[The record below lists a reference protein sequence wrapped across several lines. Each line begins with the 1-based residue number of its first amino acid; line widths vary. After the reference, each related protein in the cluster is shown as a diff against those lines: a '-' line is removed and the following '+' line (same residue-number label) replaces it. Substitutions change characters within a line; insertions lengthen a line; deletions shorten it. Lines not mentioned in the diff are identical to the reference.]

1 MNVLFVQCGCG
12 RTNVAGDLVEKIMK
26 DTGRDWAAT
35 DTLINAL
42 VMVINDNCE
51 ECVLAHVALAR
62 AHIHAHAHTR
72 RVGTPPCVGR
82 TDSQHLLTL
91 SPSRHGS
98 DACRALRLSLE
109 MDSPASSKLLA
120 LACVEACMADCVPE
134 FAVSLCQKRIP
145 DALATLVLAT
155 AADVA
160 VREKSLLLLQ
170 TWMAGF
176 GAAKPREAGHHV
188 RILHDAV
195 DRLRLE
201 GVPLKEATPGPPGRE
216 GTRRE
221 DAFAAWMTQH
231 AAREQAKAA
240 AAAPR
245 GRRPGR
251 RSKSREDE
259 QDILPV
265 GRDGK
270 KKGHKAGEGPDAA
283 GADDRDGSPDGR
295 PRWNVAGRRA
305 VSGPEG
311 NDKYRTGTLTGSN
324 SRGEDTS
331 DDEGGAAGG
340 GHPGADTDTDA
351 GGTGGAEGGWRT
363 SRQAHKPPDGR
374 APALPAPSRSRVAG
388 LPQSLSSDMADA
400 AMMQEMLALNL
411 RDEGESILEDGD
423 LEGALALFTQAMGY
437 APNYRLFVARS
448 RVFLRMGRLR
458 EAYGDAQQLVA
469 LLPSFH
475 VGHSLRGQ
483 ALEQQGNLTG
493 AATAYDKAAFLA
505 GADGD
510 AAAEEEYQEAAERCR
525 QGDGIRQLAAD
536 HAGF

>member
-12 RTNVAGDLVEKIMK
+12 RTNVAGELVEKIMK

-35 DTLINAL
+35 DTLISAL
-42 VMVINDNCE
+42 VMVCVASTPPGLHRLLAYLLPACVSSPKVINDNCE
-51 ECVLAHVALAR
+51 ECVLACA
-62 AHIHAHAHTR
+62 
-72 RVGTPPCVGR
+72 GTPRVLAAGTHSTTPP
-82 TDSQHLLTL
+82 T
-91 SPSRHGS
+91 PPPNPRHGS

-109 MDSPASSKLLA
+109 MNSPASSKLLA
-120 LACVEACMADCVPE
+120 LACLEACMADCVPD
-134 FAVSLCQKRIP
+134 FAQALCQKRIP

-176 GAAKPREAGHHV
+176 GGVRPREGGHHV

-201 GVPLKEATPGPPGRE
+201 GVPLKEAAPGPRGRE
-216 GTRRE
+216 GARRE

-259 QDILPV
+259 QDILPL

-270 KKGHKAGEGPDAA
+270 KKGQRAQGPDE
-283 GADDRDGSPDGR
+283 ADARDGSPDDGR

-311 NDKYRTGTLTGSN
+311 DDKYRTGTLTGAA
-324 SRGEDTS
+324 RGEDSS
-331 DDEGGAAGG
+331 DEEEGGAAGG
-340 GHPGADTDTDA
+340 DPGADTDPVA
-351 GGTGGAEGGWRT
+351 GGSGGAEGAWRT
-363 SRQAHKPPDGR
+363 SRQARKSPDGR
-374 APALPAPSRSRVAG
+374 APASPPVPGSGRSRVAG

-505 GADGD
+505 GAV
-510 AAAEEEYQEAAERCR
+510 RC
-525 QGDGIRQLAAD
+525 
-536 HAGF
+536 

>member
-1 MNVLFVQCGCG
+1 
-12 RTNVAGDLVEKIMK
+12 
-26 DTGRDWAAT
+26 
-35 DTLINAL
+35 
-42 VMVINDNCE
+42 
-51 ECVLAHVALAR
+51 
-62 AHIHAHAHTR
+62 
-72 RVGTPPCVGR
+72 
-82 TDSQHLLTL
+82 
-91 SPSRHGS
+91 
-98 DACRALRLSLE
+98 
-109 MDSPASSKLLA
+109 
-120 LACVEACMADCVPE
+120 MADCVPD
-134 FAVSLCQKRIP
+134 FAVCLCQKRIP
-145 DALATLVLAT
+145 DALATLVLHT

-201 GVPLKEATPGPPGRE
+201 GVPLKEAASGPPGR
-216 GTRRE
+216 GGKPRE
-221 DAFAAWMTQH
+221 DAFASWMKQH

-245 GRRPGR
+245 GRLPSR

-265 GRDGK
+265 GRDGRK
-270 KKGHKAGEGPDAA
+270 RGQKGGNEG
-283 GADDRDGSPDGR
+283 GASPRDGSPDGR

-311 NDKYRTGTLTGSN
+311 NDKFRTGTMGSA
-324 SRGEDTS
+324 RGEDS
-331 DDEGGAAGG
+331 SEEEGRGG
-340 GHPGADTDTDA
+340 EPGAETDTGA
-351 GGTGGAEGGWRT
+351 GDGGAEGGWRT
-363 SRQAHKPPDGR
+363 SRQAARKSPDAR
-374 APALPAPSRSRVAG
+374 AAAAASFPGPGPSRSRVAG

-475 VGHSLRGQ
+475 VGHSLRAQ
-483 ALEQQGNLTG
+483 ALEQQGSLAS
-493 AATAYDKAAFLA
+493 AASAYDKAAFLA

-510 AAAEEEYQEAAERCR
+510 AAHETEYQDAAERCR
-525 QGDGIRQLAAD
+525 QGDGVRELATEYS
-536 HAGF
+536 GF